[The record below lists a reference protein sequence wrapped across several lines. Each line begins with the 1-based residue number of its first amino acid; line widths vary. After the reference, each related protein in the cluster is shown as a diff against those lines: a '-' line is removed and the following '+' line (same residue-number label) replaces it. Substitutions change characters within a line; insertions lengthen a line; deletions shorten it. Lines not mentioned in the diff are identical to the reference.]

1 MSENQCNDGPQC
13 DRRLTIATQNDEHE
27 YSSDVSEQLNDVDE
41 KARQLLKEFLALAVL
56 VNDYLYKPQEKVW
69 VCLTADLKTFQQNLS
84 QWVPDQLT
92 VDQLDAAIETVVN
105 ADLAFHVNMHDL
117 SVYQTFRKNME
128 DTKMLSD
135 FFKSQSSSEPKLTCV
150 PSNEFQGIFYFQ
162 P

>member
-1 MSENQCNDGPQC
+1 MNENQCKDGPQC
-13 DRRLTIATQNDEHE
+13 DRRFSIATQNDKEE
-27 YSSDVSEQLNDVDE
+27 YNNDVSEQLKDVDE

-69 VCLTADLKTFQQNLS
+69 MCLTADLKTFQQNLK

-92 VDQLDAAIETVVN
+92 MDQLDAAIETVVT

-117 SVYQTFRKNME
+117 SVYQTFSKNME
-128 DTKMLSD
+128 NTKMLSV
-135 FFKSQSSSEPKLTCV
+135 FFKSQSNDEPKLTCV
-150 PSNEFQGIFYFQ
+150 PSNEFQVIFYFQ